1 MCLVPLPCQS
11 SPSLGPWHPFS
22 IRAAD
27 ITPGEWQ
34 KCFQL
39 AQPDQEPQG
48 ALSHFPPKEHQLRVS
63 TTSPWQSHQFSACF
77 YFGPPVF
84 MGWVCKSREREKSAM
99 LPVENMQEWE
109 VSSTVPSKSQR
120 QVKGF
125 IVWHLILGPALS
137 LHLKL
142 HSLLGFC
149 PSLTSYQKAF
159 LVSLQS
165 FLGRAINLC

>member
-11 SPSLGPWHPFS
+11 SPSLGSWHPLFHESCRHFS
-22 IRAAD
+22 WWVAAMFSAG
-27 ITPGEWQ
+27 PARSGALRGLGP
-34 KCFQL
+34 FSS
-39 AQPDQEPQG
+39 QG
-48 ALSHFPPKEHQLRVS
+48 APAQSFNHLPL
-63 TTSPWQSHQFSACF
+63 QSHQFSACF

-84 MGWVCKSREREKSAM
+84 MGWVSKSREWEKSAM

-137 LHLKL
+137 VLSAFKATLTFGFLSKSDQL
-142 HSLLGFC
+142 PKGIFSLSAVISGK
-149 PSLTSYQKAF
+149 S
-159 LVSLQS
+159 
-165 FLGRAINLC
+165 N